1 MLKSDANK
9 VKRILIVDD
18 HPLMR
23 GGMASLLA
31 ADESVEVVAG
41 AGTVRAAMALI
52 AEREP
57 DLVVVDLRLPDG
69 SGLELIKDA
78 LARWPEMRFLVVSM
92 HDEKLYA
99 ERVLRAGGRGY
110 IMKEAASEKLLQAI
124 HQVLDGEVYVSEKM
138 TQSIVNLVSKQRLSG
153 EAEVDSPLKILTD
166 RELEVFELIGS
177 GLATRKIAERLTI
190 GIKTAETHTANLK
203 TKLRMADR
211 NELMS
216 FAVRWLAE
224 Q

>member
-1 MLKSDANK
+1 MAKSDENE
-9 VKRILIVDD
+9 VNRVLIVDD

-31 ADESVEVVAG
+31 ADERLKVVAE
-41 AGTVRAAMALI
+41 AGTVKEALMVI
-52 AEREP
+52 AELEP
-57 DLVVVDLRLPDG
+57 DLVVADLRLPDG

-78 LARWPEMRFLVVSM
+78 LARWPGIRFLVVSM

-110 IMKEAASEKLLQAI
+110 IMKEAASDKLLQAI
-124 HQVLDGEVYVSEKM
+124 QRVLSGEVYVSEKM
-138 TQSIVNLVSKQRLSG
+138 MQSIVNLVSNKSSADQG
-153 EAEVDSPLKILTD
+153 EIDSPLKILTD
-166 RELEVFELIGS
+166 RELEVFELIGD
-177 GLATRKIAERLTI
+177 GLTTRKISERLTI
-190 GIKTAETHTANLK
+190 GIKTAETHTANIK
-203 TKLRMADR
+203 SKLGMADR

-216 FAVRWLAE
+216 YAVRWVAE

>member
-1 MLKSDANK
+1 MAKSDAKK
-9 VKRILIVDD
+9 VNRVLIVDD

-31 ADESVEVVAG
+31 ADESVEVVAE
-41 AGTVRAAMALI
+41 AGTVRAAMTLI
-52 AEREP
+52 AEWEP
-57 DLVVVDLRLPDG
+57 DLVVADLRLPDG

-78 LARWPEMRFLVVSM
+78 LARWPEILFLVVSM
-92 HDEKLYA
+92 HDEKLFA

-124 HQVLDGEVYVSEKM
+124 HQVIGGEVYVSDKM
-138 TQSIVNLVSKQRLSG
+138 MQSIVTLVSKKLPANK
-153 EAEVDSPLKILTD
+153 AEIDSPLKILTD
-166 RELEVFELIGS
+166 RELEVFELIGN

-203 TKLRMADR
+203 TKLGMSDR

-216 FAVRWLAE
+216 YAVRWVAE

>member
-1 MLKSDANK
+1 MAESDAKKINR
-9 VKRILIVDD
+9 VLIVDD

-23 GGMASLLA
+23 GGLASLLA
-31 ADESVEVVAG
+31 PDESVEVVAEAGSVRG
-41 AGTVRAAMALI
+41 AMELI
-52 AEREP
+52 AERKP
-57 DLVVVDLRLPDG
+57 DLVVADLRLPDG

-78 LARWPEMRFLVVSM
+78 LARWPEIRFLVVSM
-92 HDEKLYA
+92 HDEKLFA

-124 HQVLDGEVYVSEKM
+124 HRVLDGEVYVSEKM
-138 TQSIVNLVSKQRLSG
+138 TQSIVALVSKPQHDNG
-153 EAEVDSPLKILTD
+153 TVIDSPLKILTD

-203 TKLRMADR
+203 SKLGMADR

-216 FAVRWLAE
+216 YAVRWVAE